1 MAQVEKGEEFEEVIK
16 FGDQPAEFLAA
27 MQKEYPP
34 LVNILTTKQ
43 VRLLAKPPTAPYP
56 IGDKN
61 VNEEYLDDLM
71 AYFRARIIVKE
82 AKKTL
87 QGELMTP
94 VTSDK
99 SVLVKETNVPILV
112 NRKVRVCK
120 PINSNSSVS
129 MTSLYTRYT

>member
-1 MAQVEKGEEFEEVIK
+1 MAQKEREEVPDGVIK

-56 IGDKN
+56 LGKKN

-71 AYFRARIIVKE
+71 AYFHSRLYFKMAE
-82 AKKTL
+82 NML
-87 QGELMTP
+87 HEELLAP
-94 VTSDK
+94 VTNNK
-99 SVLVKETNVPILV
+99 SVLLKETNVPIDV
-112 NRKVRVCK
+112 MRKV
-120 PINSNSSVS
+120 
-129 MTSLYTRYT
+129 